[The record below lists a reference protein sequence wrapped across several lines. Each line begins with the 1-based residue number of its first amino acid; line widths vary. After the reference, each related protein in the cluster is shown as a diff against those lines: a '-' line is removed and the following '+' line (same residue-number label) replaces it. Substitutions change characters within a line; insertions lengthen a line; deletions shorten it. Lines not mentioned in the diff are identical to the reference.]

1 MYSSDIDAMKA
12 LWLRCFED
20 DPRFVNLFYS
30 AFNKPI
36 NYRLIKEEGQV
47 VAMLHHL
54 EGYSLPYCSEM
65 MKGAYYYALAT
76 EPSHRKRGLMGQLII
91 ETMQDMR
98 SLKKEFC
105 VTIPAN
111 RDLFNYYSRFGFI
124 PAFKRIRER
133 WNKEAPIPAGAKL
146 LKKVSDRAIIQYAL
160 ANRYA
165 VLPPQELR
173 LDMTASQ
180 VAMRDICNNGGY
192 IALLNRGEQGDN
204 EVQAIVEHQGQSLL
218 IRHYLSAN
226 NQELDLLFTLIKQ
239 SSDLPLYI
247 EHRTLQTD
255 DDPGYF
261 GMIRLLNAYRYLQAY
276 GVEHPFDEMS
286 FYLIDNQIPL
296 NTGLYQIKR
305 GELFFKSN
313 ASPITGETSCPII
326 TIQTLTKWICSNQ
339 NLYMGLMM
347 D

>member
-1 MYSSDIDAMKA
+1 MYPSDIDAMKA

-20 DPRFVNLFYS
+20 DPRFVDLFYS

-65 MKGAYYYALAT
+65 MEGVYYYALAT
-76 EPSHRKRGLMGQLII
+76 DPSHRKRGLMGQLII
-91 ETMQDMR
+91 ETMQEMR

-133 WNKEAPIPAGAKL
+133 WTKEVPIPAGAKL
-146 LKKVSDRAIIQYAL
+146 LKQVDDEAILQYAFS
-160 ANRYA
+160 NRYFE
-165 VLPPQELR
+165 LPEQELR
-173 LDMTASQ
+173 LDFTASE

-192 IALLNRGEQGDN
+192 IALLSRNDFGCNDA
-204 EVQAIVEHQGQSLL
+204 QAIVEHQGQSLL

-247 EHRTLQTD
+247 ERRSLQTD

-276 GVEHPFDEMS
+276 SVGHPFDETN
-286 FYLIDNQIPL
+286 FYLIDDQIPL
-296 NTGLYQIKR
+296 NSGLYQIKS
-305 GELFFKSN
+305 GKLSFKPN
-313 ASPITGETSCPII
+313 ASPITGETSCPVI
-326 TIQTLTKWICSNQ
+326 TIQALTKWVLSDEV
-339 NLYMGLMM
+339 LYMRLMM